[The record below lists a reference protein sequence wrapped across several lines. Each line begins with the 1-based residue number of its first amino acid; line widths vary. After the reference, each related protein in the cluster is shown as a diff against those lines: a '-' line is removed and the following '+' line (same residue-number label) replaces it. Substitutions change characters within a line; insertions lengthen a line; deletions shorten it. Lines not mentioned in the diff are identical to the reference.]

1 MGGQMKNESIQN
13 PYAIGINTNRFETF
27 TKNALLFPD
36 APYKSIALMTTERY
50 QNQDATFGTKQ
61 YSGEQKSLYVNT
73 IDQTIIGN
81 TFNKIKFGGSLV
93 LDNYNEKLSA
103 NTIKKN
109 DSVFNTQEIV
119 PVVYTEY
126 TYSNDSNISLVAG
139 LRADYYNLNELMVD
153 PRLHFKY
160 NLTKKSAFRLSGG
173 RGFRTPHIF
182 AENMQ
187 MLASSREVVIKEKL
201 LPEVAWN
208 YGTTFTQKFKLF
220 YREASFNMDF
230 FRTDFQNQVVVDLED
245 ARKIQ
250 FYNLKGISY
259 SNAFQ
264 TDFSFQPLERWDV
277 KLAYKYYDVKTTY
290 NGILLEK
297 PFVPTD
303 RALLN
308 IDYATKF
315 EKWKFDLTVKWFGK
329 SRLPNTS
336 ANAPEFQLHDYS
348 DTYFTLMAQVTKKF
362 RWIDVYIGAENLFN
376 YTIP

>member
-1 MGGQMKNESIQN
+1 
-13 PYAIGINTNRFETF
+13 
-27 TKNALLFPD
+27 
-36 APYKSIALMTTERY
+36 
-50 QNQDATFGTKQ
+50 
-61 YSGEQKSLYVNT
+61 
-73 IDQTIIGN
+73 
-81 TFNKIKFGGSLV
+81 
-93 LDNYNEKLSA
+93 
-103 NTIKKN
+103 
-109 DSVFNTQEIV
+109 
-119 PVVYTEY
+119 
-126 TYSNDSNISLVAG
+126 
-139 LRADYYNLNELMVD
+139 
-153 PRLHFKY
+153 
-160 NLTKKSAFRLSGG
+160 
-173 RGFRTPHIF
+173 
-182 AENMQ
+182 
-187 MLASSREVVIKEKL
+187 
-201 LPEVAWN
+201 
-208 YGTTFTQKFKLF
+208 
-220 YREASFNMDF
+220 MDF

-376 YTIP
+376 YTIPHPIIDPTNPFGPNFDATMIWGPITGRMGYGGIRYTLK